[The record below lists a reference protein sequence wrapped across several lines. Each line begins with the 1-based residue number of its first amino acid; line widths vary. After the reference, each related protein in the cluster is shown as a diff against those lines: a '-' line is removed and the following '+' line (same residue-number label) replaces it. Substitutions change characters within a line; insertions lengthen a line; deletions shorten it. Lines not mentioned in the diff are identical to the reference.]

1 MWKTWRASNCAPN
14 PNPGMRAKERL
25 FRFKR
30 FAVRHSRSA
39 MKVGVDGVLLGAWT
53 DVAGAGR
60 ILDAGCGCGVI
71 ALMCSQRNPQAAVNG
86 IDTDRDSV
94 EEARENAAD
103 LPWEAD
109 VTFSQCDIADYE
121 AEPFDLIVSNPPFF
135 SSGISQPGTPR
146 LLARHDGTLS
156 PLSLPGHAARLVL
169 PGGRLAM
176 IFPYERLEE
185 VKEAAAKAGLAPIRI
200 TTVRGHSS
208 APVKRV
214 LAEFMKPE
222 AGAAVP
228 SCLRHELTLETAPG
242 IPTEEY
248 RRLGHPF
255 YLYF

>member
-1 MWKTWRASNCAPN
+1 M
-14 PNPGMRAKERL
+14 AKERL

-30 FAVRHSRSA
+30 FAVRHRRSA
-39 MKVGVDGVLLGAWT
+39 MKVGVDGVLLGTWA
-53 DVAGAGR
+53 DVSGAGR

-109 VTFSQCDIADYE
+109 VTFLQCDIAEYE

-135 SSGISQPGTPR
+135 SSGISDPDTPR
-146 LLARHDGTLS
+146 LLARQDGALS
-156 PLSLPGHAARLVL
+156 PLSLPGHAARLLL

-185 VKEAAAKAGLAPIRI
+185 VEEVAAKAGLAPIRI

-214 LAEFMKPE
+214 LTEFMKPAE
-222 AGAAVP
+222 DDPVP
-228 SCLRHELTLETAPG
+228 PCLCHELTLETSPG
-242 IPTEEY
+242 VPTEEY